1 MKDSA
6 LKMVLELEQKRED
19 ECARDFGQA
28 RSQLTI
34 QERRLEGLT
43 TYRTE
48 YLHQANDKAQNGMGS
63 ASFGRY
69 HAFVGKLDVGITQ
82 QQENLKRM
90 QTHVE
95 DLRLRWLA
103 QQQRRKAIEYLLAKR
118 FKAVERLKNSQE
130 QRNSDEFAMQGFLRR
145 NRERS

>member
-1 MKDSA
+1 MKDNA

-28 RSQLTI
+28 RSQLTM

-43 TYRTE
+43 TYRMD
-48 YLHQANDKAQNGMGS
+48 YLQQANDKAQQGIGS

-69 HAFVGKLDVGITQ
+69 HAFVGKLDVGISQ
-82 QQENLKRM
+82 QQDNLKRM

-95 DLRLRWLA
+95 QLRLNWLA
-103 QQQRRKAIEYLLAKR
+103 QQKRRKAIEHLLQKRAKEAEKIR
-118 FKAVERLKNSQE
+118 ARQE
-130 QRNSDEFAMQGFLRR
+130 QRTSDEFAMQGFLRR
-145 NRERS
+145 KQQ

>member
-1 MKDSA
+1 MKDNA

-28 RSQLTI
+28 RSQLTM

-43 TYRTE
+43 TYRMD
-48 YLHQANDKAQNGMGS
+48 YLQQANDKAQQGIGS

-69 HAFVGKLDVGITQ
+69 HAFVGKLDVGISQ
-82 QQENLKRM
+82 QQDNLKRM

-95 DLRLRWLA
+95 QLRLNWLA
-103 QQQRRKAIEYLLAKR
+103 QQKRRKAIEHLLQKRAKEAEKIR
-118 FKAVERLKNSQE
+118 TRHE
-130 QRNSDEFAMQGFLRR
+130 QRTSDEFAMQGFLRR
-145 NRERS
+145 KQQ